1 MVNTPHQNHIK
12 NMYHQN
18 RMTRTREEAN
28 QMNMEATSSDDQ
40 QHNQRSRKRTYRR
53 HTQQQI
59 DEMDTFFK
67 QCPNPNDAQRRE
79 LSLRTGLDPTQIKF
93 WFQNRRTSLK
103 VQTDREENELL
114 KIENEKLRDEV
125 NRYRGAIVTTCNVC
139 GSSTTAGE
147 MSHDDQQLRLE
158 NALLRKELERYMGET
173 PADSR
178 ANITSSNNSTHVVS
192 RSADFGVAGGNNGAH
207 HRMVGEAFTVGGS
220 SVQIKGLNEKQRVVE
235 LAVVGMAELTKLA
248 RTYGPPL
255 WLPTNYVTEILNGEE
270 YMKYFPRAN
279 GPNTL
284 GLKLEGSK
292 ESVVVMINAPDLVD
306 ILMDVNQWSNMFC
319 GIVSKAATLEVLSTG
334 VGGNY
339 DGALQVMT
347 AEFQVPSPHVP
358 TRQNHFVRYCKL
370 HPDGI
375 WVVADVSLHL
385 LNATSASS
393 SSSSTASRTN
403 RRPSGCLIE
412 TLPNGLTKVTWIENV
427 EVDDQVV
434 QNIYKP
440 LVNSG
445 LAFGAKR
452 WVATLHRQSDRL
464 VFKTATN
471 VPREHHV
478 RLTPE
483 GKKSILNLAE
493 RLVASFSTSIGSS
506 TTHAWTKVPGNGPE
520 VVMVMTKRYI
530 DESSIDK
537 PVSVVLS
544 AATSFWL
551 PVPPRR
557 VFDFLRDQNTR
568 KHWDILSAGGIV
580 HELAHISNG
589 RDSGNYVSL
598 FRITS
603 ENSEQSD
610 VVVLQE
616 NCTDVT
622 GSYVVYAPVQIPTM
636 HEILNGGD
644 SSRLTLL
651 PSGFAIFP
659 DGCITNAGPIMNV
672 GSGGSLVTVAFQIIV
687 DSIPHARLALGSI
700 TTVNTLIRNTVER
713 IKTAVM
719 PNGI

>member
-1 MVNTPHQNHIK
+1 
-12 NMYHQN
+12 MYQN
-18 RMTRTREEAN
+18 RSTRTREEAN
-28 QMNMEATSSDDQ
+28 QMNMEAPSSDDQ
-40 QHNQRSRKRTYRR
+40 ESNQRRRKRTYRR

-103 VQTDREENELL
+103 VQTDRDENELL
-114 KIENEKLRDEV
+114 KIENEKLRDELD
-125 NRYRGAIVTTCNVC
+125 RYKGAISTTCKVC
-139 GSSTTAGE
+139 GSSSNAGE
-147 MSHDDQQLRLE
+147 MSHEEQQLRLE
-158 NALLRKELERYMGET
+158 NALLRKE
-173 PADSR
+173 
-178 ANITSSNNSTHVVS
+178 
-192 RSADFGVAGGNNGAH
+192 
-207 HRMVGEAFTVGGS
+207 
-220 SVQIKGLNEKQRVVE
+220 IKGLNEKQKIVE
-235 LAVVGMAELTKLA
+235 LAVVGMDELTKLA

-255 WLPTNYVTEILNGEE
+255 WIPTNYVTEILNGEE
-270 YMKYFPRAN
+270 YMKYFPRGN
-279 GPNTL
+279 GPNTC
-284 GLKLEGSK
+284 GLRLEGSK

-319 GIVSKAATLEVLSTG
+319 GIVSRAATLEVLSTG

-385 LNATSASS
+385 LNAASASS

-464 VFKTATN
+464 FFRTATN

-659 DGCITNAGPIMNV
+659 DGCITNGGPIMNV

-700 TTVNTLIRNTVER
+700 TTVNTLIKNTVER
-713 IKTAVM
+713 IRTAVM